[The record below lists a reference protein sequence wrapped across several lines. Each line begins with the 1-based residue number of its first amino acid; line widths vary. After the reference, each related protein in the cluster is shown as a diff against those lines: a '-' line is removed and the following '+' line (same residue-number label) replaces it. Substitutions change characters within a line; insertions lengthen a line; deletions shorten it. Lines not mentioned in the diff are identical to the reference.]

1 MILGGKLVPVSDQ
14 DTGKS
19 CLLLLLTMRKLK
31 AIYDIVKSSDFFM
44 LKKELQPYDK
54 KVSDYFIKV
63 KNQSEIYL
71 RKTGRRPID

>member
-1 MILGGKLVPVSDQ
+1 
-14 DTGKS
+14 
-19 CLLLLLTMRKLK
+19 MRKLK